1 MTTNNLSASR
11 RPRFSAPLRVSML
24 AVTLTLVLAAACGG
38 SDKSGTTPAPTVS
51 LGASTSFQR
60 IQSQLFE
67 KSCAFNSCHAP
78 GSTTTSLVL
87 SGSGVH
93 ARLVSVLPVNSV
105 ARGDGLKLV
114 VAGKPDS
121 SLLWHKLN
129 QWLAGHHA
137 HNYGGAMPQAA
148 PSLSVEQLNFV
159 RQWIENGASPTADD
173 VDPALLTGTTRPEAA
188 PYTPLAPPSAGFQVK
203 LSSFAVRSSFER
215 ELFNYKPVGNT
226 ADVWVNR
233 IQTQMRTGSHHFVLY
248 TFAPNTPA
256 ALLPSLGAVRD
267 IRNADGTYSILN
279 MAPMEYHVFFAG
291 TQATSSDFRFPAGVA
306 LKIPAG
312 QAIDLNSHYVN
323 ASAQDVTGEAEANL
337 WTVPASQV
345 TQAASSLNLS
355 NSDLTIQKGRDT
367 TITKTFRFTTLTR
380 IVALTSHMHARGQKF
395 VIRIAGGARNGEI
408 VFTNTSW
415 DHPPFIGFDV
425 PIVLQPGEGLTSE
438 VTYRADPNKTVKFG
452 LTSDDE
458 MDIIFGYW
466 Y

>member
-1 MTTNNLSASR
+1 MKG
-11 RPRFSAPLRVSML
+11 RPMML
-24 AVTLTLVLAAACGG
+24 GAATALTVAVACSGG
-38 SDKSGTTPAPTVS
+38 GKSGEAAVPTLA
-51 LGASTSFQR
+51 LGASSSFAR
-60 IQSQLFE
+60 IQTQLFE
-67 KSCAFNSCHAP
+67 KSCAFTSCHAP
-78 GSTTTSLVL
+78 GSSATSLVL
-87 SGSGVH
+87 TGSGVH
-93 ARLVSVLPVNSV
+93 ARLVGVLPVNGT
-105 ARGDGLKLV
+105 ARNDGLKLV

-137 HNYGGAMPQAA
+137 HDYGGAMPQNA

-173 VDPALLTGTTRPEAA
+173 VDPALLAGTTRPENA
-188 PYTPLAPPSAGFQVK
+188 PYTPLAPPSTGFQIK

-215 ELFNYKPVGNT
+215 ELFDYKLVGNT
-226 ADVWVNR
+226 SDVFVNR
-233 IQTQMRTGSHHFVLY
+233 IQTQMRAGSHHFVLY
-248 TFAPNTPA
+248 TFAANTPSVIRPA
-256 ALLPSLGAVRD
+256 IGAVRD
-267 IRNADGTYSILN
+267 IRNLDGTYNVLN
-279 MAPMEYHVFFAG
+279 VAPMEYHVFFAG

-306 LKIPAG
+306 LRIPAG
-312 QAIDLNSHYVN
+312 LAIDMNSHYVN

-345 TQAASSLNLS
+345 TQEASTLNLA
-355 NSDLTIQKGRDT
+355 NTDLTIPKGRDT
-367 TITKTFRFTTLTR
+367 TIIKTFRFSTLTR

-395 VIRIAGGARNGEI
+395 VIRIAGGPRNGEI

-415 DHPPFIGFDV
+415 DHPPFIGFDT

-438 VTYRADPNKTVKFG
+438 VTYHGDPSKVVKFG
-452 LTSDDE
+452 LTSEDE